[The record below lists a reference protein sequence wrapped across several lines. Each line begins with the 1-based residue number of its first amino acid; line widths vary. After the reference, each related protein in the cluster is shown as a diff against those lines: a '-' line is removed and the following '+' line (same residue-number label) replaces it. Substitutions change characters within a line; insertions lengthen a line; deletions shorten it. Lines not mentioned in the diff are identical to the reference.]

1 MGATPSLDRAIL
13 ATAFPY
19 DQRKRCNFYL
29 TFWEAFIG
37 TILAGVG
44 GGVRHVLAYDSRLG
58 DPQSERHSP
67 PFLVP

>member
-1 MGATPSLDRAIL
+1 VGATPSLDRAIL

-37 TILAGVG
+37 TILAAVG
-44 GGVRHVLAYDSRLG
+44 GA
-58 DPQSERHSP
+58 
-67 PFLVP
+67 